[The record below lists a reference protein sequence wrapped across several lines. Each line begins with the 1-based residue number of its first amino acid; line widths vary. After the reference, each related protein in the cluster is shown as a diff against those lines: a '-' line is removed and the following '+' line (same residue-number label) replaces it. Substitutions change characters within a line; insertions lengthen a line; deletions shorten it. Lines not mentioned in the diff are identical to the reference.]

1 MERQEAIDIVA
12 EHRRDALSVAT
23 MGSMAPWRQA
33 GQTAEGHLDV
43 IGCMG
48 SASSVALGLA
58 LGRPGRK
65 VLVLDGDGSLLMQL
79 GSLVT
84 IGGIQPANLYHFV
97 FANGVYMTTGNQR
110 LPGLD
115 SIDFPGLALGAGYR
129 QAVRVESA
137 GELREA
143 LPSVLS
149 AKGPALVQVDIEV
162 QQNPPRGVG
171 GASMADQVQ
180 ALRAQLS
187 PQR

>member
-1 MERQEAIDIVA
+1 MQRQEAIDILA

-23 MGSMAPWRQA
+23 MGTLAPWRLA
-33 GQTAEGHLDV
+33 GQTAEGHLDA

-48 SASSVALGLA
+48 SASSIALGLA
-58 LGRPGRK
+58 LGLPGRK

-84 IGGIQPANLYHFV
+84 IGGMQPANFYHFV

-110 LPGLD
+110 IPGLD

-129 QAVRVESA
+129 QAMRVRSA
-137 GELREA
+137 DELREA
-143 LPSVLS
+143 LPGVLS

-162 QQNPPRGVG
+162 QPDPPRGG
-171 GASMADQVQ
+171 GGTSMADQVQ

-187 PQR
+187 TQR